1 MRWRI
6 FTVIIATLLALDLYT
21 AWILLGEPYV
31 GIYNAANAGIFL
43 STQTSC
49 KTIIG
54 YEWKGTPG
62 FFSGGV
68 C

>member
-1 MRWRI
+1 MKA
-6 FTVIIATLLALDLYT
+6 VIVGEIAVLWWLLWLLLGQPYIAT
-21 AWILLGEPYV
+21 
-31 GIYNAANAGIFL
+31 YNAANAGIFL
-43 STQTSC
+43 STQGSC
-49 KTIIG
+49 ETIIG